1 MTDAMVIPPKVLSSQ
16 RVYDG
21 FLKIRRD
28 ELEWPNGHRM
38 PYEVMEMRNVVI
50 VLPILDDKRVVMLKQ
65 YRHPVGEVLHEL
77 PAGLVDAG
85 ERPQDAARRELM
97 EETGYLAKTLR
108 HLGSYAPIGGIST
121 MWFHIFLATDLEDGT
136 ATPEAS
142 EDLEL
147 VLVPYPEVLR
157 GVETGAYPTLSVN
170 FAVLYYEHILRRPC
184 PGEHPP
190 ARRTRRKN

>member
-1 MTDAMVIPPKVLSSQ
+1 MTDAMVSPPKVLSSQ

-38 PYEVMEMRNVVI
+38 PYEVMEVPDVVI
-50 VLPILDDKRVVMLKQ
+50 VLPILADGRVVMLKQ

-77 PAGLVDAG
+77 PAGLVDAS

-97 EETGYLAKTLR
+97 EETGYLAKSLR

-121 MWFHIFLATDLEDGT
+121 MWFHIFLATELEDGT
-136 ATPEAS
+136 AAPEPG

-147 VLVPYPEVLR
+147 VLVPYPEILR
-157 GVETGAYPTLSVN
+157 GVQTGAYPTLSVN
-170 FAVLYYEHILRRPC
+170 FAVLYYEHVLCRPGRR
-184 PGEHPP
+184 EHPP
-190 ARRTRRKN
+190 ERHIRRKN

>member
-65 YRHPVGEVLHEL
+65 YPK
-77 PAGLVDAG
+77 
-85 ERPQDAARRELM
+85 
-97 EETGYLAKTLR
+97 LAKT
-108 HLGSYAPIGGIST
+108 SSSSSCPIQRSC
-121 MWFHIFLATDLEDGT
+121 A
-136 ATPEAS
+136 AS
-142 EDLEL
+142 
-147 VLVPYPEVLR
+147 
-157 GVETGAYPTLSVN
+157 
-170 FAVLYYEHILRRPC
+170 RREP
-184 PGEHPP
+184 
-190 ARRTRRKN
+190 TRRSQSTSPSSTTNTFSAGPAQANIPQHAALAAKINIKLLLLSDY